1 MGGRHSSHYEAQA
14 QTVNL
19 EDITS
24 SDDNAAIL
32 QKLRADDPEFTS
44 LGIKVD
50 YPEDD
55 DDFIVRREDDRVGWD
70 ISLRKILRY
79 NIFTLLTSTMR
90 LNSCQCLIELG
101 SLLRVSTETGQLRN
115 CTSVQILGAKISD
128 GCVISF
134 GITII

>member
-1 MGGRHSSHYEAQA
+1 MGGRHFSHYEAQA

-55 DDFIVRREDDRVGWD
+55 DDFIVRREDDMD

-90 LNSCQCLIELG
+90 SCQCLIELG
-101 SLLRVSTETGQLRN
+101 SLLILRVSTETGQLRN